1 MHKNT
6 KQILETGMIQDIK
19 DIKVGGI
26 YKLEN
31 GTRTRY
37 FKVLEAGT
45 ITRPGD
51 KTKTFFKGAIVIW
64 YKKEKEQF
72 VPKTNPRKGLKRD
85 AIPWIHLKNATLVAQ
100 Q

>member
-31 GTRTRY
+31 GTKTRY
-37 FKVLEAGT
+37 FIVLEVGT
-45 ITRPGD
+45 VIRPGD
-51 KTKTFFKGAIVIW
+51 RTQTPFKGAIIIW

-72 VPKTNPRKGLKRD
+72 VPKTKPKKGVKKEAL
-85 AIPWIHLKNATLVAQ
+85 PWVHLQNATLIA
-100 Q
+100 